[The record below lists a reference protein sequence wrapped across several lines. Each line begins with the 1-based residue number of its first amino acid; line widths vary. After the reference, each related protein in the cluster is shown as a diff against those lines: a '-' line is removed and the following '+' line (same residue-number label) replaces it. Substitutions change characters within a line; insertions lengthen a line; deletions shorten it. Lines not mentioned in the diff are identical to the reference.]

1 MIESPPPRSR
11 VSDTRSALSAF
22 ERFVRV
28 PIGFLWLIVLVLAA
42 VPLMI
47 VMTLVYYAA
56 QAATALRHA
65 PRRGRRSEGGGAEEH
80 VA

>member
-1 MIESPPPRSR
+1 M
-11 VSDTRSALSAF
+11 SDTRSALSAT

-42 VPLMI
+42 VPIMI

-56 QAATALRHA
+56 RAAQAVGNAA
-65 PRRGRRSEGGGAEEH
+65 RRGRRPERGGAEEH